1 MDWLTTLLGLD
12 IEELA
17 WHQMM
22 FRAILIF
29 LLAMIFIRVS
39 GMRSFGTRA
48 PFDVVLSITIG
59 GILSRCITGHY
70 PFFACLGAA
79 FTLAI
84 CHRLIAF
91 LCSKFDFVR
100 RAVEGQSV
108 LLYDKDGL
116 KSKSIVKYS
125 IQLEDLNRALRQQG
139 LKDWSDVLT
148 ISYEVDGKISVVKK

>member
-12 IEELA
+12 LDELA
-17 WHQMM
+17 WHHMM
-22 FRAILIF
+22 FRGILVF
-29 LLAMIFIRVS
+29 LLAMIFIRMS

-48 PFDVVLSITIG
+48 PVDVVLSITIG

-79 FTLAI
+79 LTLAV
-84 CHRLIAF
+84 CHRLVAF
-91 LCSKFDFVR
+91 LCCKFDSVR
-100 RAVEGQSV
+100 RTVEGQSV
-108 LLYDKDGL
+108 LLYDKEGL

-125 IQLEDLNRALRQQG
+125 IQLEDLNRALREQG
-139 LKDWSDVLT
+139 LKDWSQVLT